1 MTLEVVAYA
10 HSAAGLS
17 CSALWSTLVQ
27 QPASTSDLAPY
38 LGVATIMQ
46 GNGECLEKD
55 IYASMTFV
63 TGFGVPST
71 QGLPI
76 GRRLLSAGTSG
87 SAVGAAASTALPSL
101 PLTFK
106 SDYYGRRTGGVR
118 SLPTAFQPAPS
129 APLPLPEL
137 PFFLGGRMI
146 IEWSR

>member
-1 MTLEVVAYA
+1 MGMTLDIVAYA

-17 CSALWSTLVQ
+17 CSALWSTVAQ

-71 QGLPI
+71 GAA
-76 GRRLLSAGTSG
+76 GRRLLSAGK
-87 SAVGAAASTALPSL
+87 AEVGAAAVPE
-101 PLTFK
+101 
-106 SDYYGRRTGGVR
+106 YYGRRTGGVR
-118 SLPTAFQPAPS
+118 TLPTAFQAAPS

-137 PFFLGGRMI
+137 PYFLGGRMI